1 MRLHAI
7 SGNTQRLDG
16 GAMYGN
22 APRALWEKWS
32 PPDAQNRISLA
43 CRALL
48 LETEDERGAPK
59 RVLFE
64 AGIGA
69 FFEPKLKDRF
79 GVVEPTHV
87 LLDGLA
93 ALGLDDGSIDAVV
106 LSHLHFDH
114 AGGLLSAWEAGA
126 PPRLLFPRARFYVG
140 ATHWARGQQP
150 HARDRASFLPE
161 LHALLVASGR
171 LQLVGDDGREGAR
184 DLEPLGVRF
193 RFSHGHTPGLM
204 HAELT
209 TPANGGAPLVFAA
222 DLVPGLPWTHVPIT
236 MGYDRYPE
244 LIVDEKRAL
253 LDELV
258 TRGGALFYT
267 HDPDVACAR
276 VVRDDKGRFAG
287 VPVEVGALAEG

>member
-7 SGNTQRLDG
+7 EGNTQRLDG

-32 PPDAQNRISLA
+32 PPDERNRISLA

-48 LETEDERGAPK
+48 VETDDGR

-79 GVVEPTHV
+79 GVVEEEHV
-87 LLDGLA
+87 LLRNLA
-93 ALGLDDGSIDAVV
+93 ALGVDDASIDAVV

-114 AGGLLSAWEAGA
+114 AGGLLSAWDGGA
-126 PPRLLFPRARFYVG
+126 PRLLFPRARFFVG
-140 ATHWARGQQP
+140 ASHWARANAP
-150 HARDRASFLPE
+150 HQRDRASFLPE

-171 LQLVGDDGREGAR
+171 LELVSDELPAEAYATSPA
-184 DLEPLGVRF
+184 LPGVRF

-204 HAELT
+204 HGELD
-209 TPANGGAPLVFAA
+209 TPGGPLLFAA
-222 DLVPGLPWTHVPIT
+222 DLVPGLPWVHVPIT
-236 MGYDRYPE
+236 MGYDRAPE
-244 LIVDEKRAL
+244 LLVDEKRAL
-253 LDELV
+253 LDDLLA
-258 TRGGALFYT
+258 RGGALFFT
-267 HDPDVACAR
+267 HDPTHACAR
-276 VVRDDKGRFAG
+276 VTRDDKGRFGGAPR
-287 VPVEVGALAEG
+287 PVGELARASLAEGA